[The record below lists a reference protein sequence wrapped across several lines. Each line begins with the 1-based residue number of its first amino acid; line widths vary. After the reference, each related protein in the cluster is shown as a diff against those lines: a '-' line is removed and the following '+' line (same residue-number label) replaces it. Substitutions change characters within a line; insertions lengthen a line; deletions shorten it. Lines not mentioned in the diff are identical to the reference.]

1 MGGHLQSTDSIIAL
15 TLTAGI
21 LFAGTIFYYQTQKST
36 KSAKLIVEKND
47 KLPKTPAS
55 STTKYT
61 ASSPNKSVQP
71 SNGIETKSSFEM
83 KGYKMT
89 SDGRKTT
96 YFNREITEEEKVLLG
111 DSTPKPLLSSTSS
124 FTDKIEGS
132 IKPAVASSTGSAWN
146 TAGTWEE
153 RNVTAWAIKHVKE
166 LLKLPRVSILVESK
180 EVGTVSI
187 SERKKYKANKC
198 CLFQW
203 SRVKSHLF
211 TLL

>member
-15 TLTAGI
+15 SVTAGI
-21 LFAGTIFYYQTQKST
+21 LFVGTLFYYQTQKST
-36 KSAKLIVEKND
+36 APAKLIATKKAKPVIV
-47 KLPKTPAS
+47 PKTPTS
-55 STTKYT
+55 STTKHT
-61 ASSPNKSVQP
+61 ASSPSNPSVQP
-71 SNGIETKSSFEM
+71 SNGIQSKSSLEM

-111 DSTPKPLLSSTSS
+111 DSTPKPLSSTTSS
-124 FTDKIEGS
+124 VSDKIEGNV
-132 IKPAVASSTGSAWN
+132 KPVVGSSTGSAWN

-166 LLKLPRVSILVESK
+166 LLKLPKVNILVNSK

-187 SERKKYKANKC
+187 SCQA
-198 CLFQW
+198 
-203 SRVKSHLF
+203 
-211 TLL
+211 

>member
-21 LFAGTIFYYQTQKST
+21 LFVGTLFYYQTQKST
-36 KSAKLIVEKND
+36 KPVKLIVGKKD
-47 KLPKTPAS
+47 KPVRSDAVQKIPAS
-55 STTKYT
+55 STTKNT
-61 ASSPNKSVQP
+61 ASNPSRSVQS
-71 SNGIETKSSFEM
+71 SNGIESKSSFEM

-111 DSTPKPLLSSTSS
+111 DSTPKPLSSTTSS
-124 FTDKIEGS
+124 VTNSKEGS
-132 IKPAVASSTGSAWN
+132 IKPVATSSTGSAWN

-166 LLKLPRVSILVESK
+166 LLKLPKVNIVVNSK
-180 EVGTVSI
+180 EVGTVSVFKI
-187 SERKKYKANKC
+187 IMQNIMEYCSYR
-198 CLFQW
+198 W
-203 SRVKSHLF
+203 S
-211 TLL
+211 